1 VSSPREEESSS
12 EMEES
17 AYQLRVFR
25 GLPKALGRLLLRDG
39 RSRKEIAEAAGLN
52 ASMLSGFCSGR
63 RMPSLEHLDRLLNE
77 LGVGLDELNFE
88 LLAMHYRGG
97 ILRRLPELPRSTDL
111 RERTEYGVESATDRV
126 VLEMQRLEGLFET
139 QSEQFAAKMDNLE
152 ERLVNLVVIKPEVLA
167 APQPP
172 PRKKKK

>member
-1 VSSPREEESSS
+1 MSSPRDEELAS

-88 LLAMHYRGG
+88 LQAIRYRPGDG
-97 ILRRLPELPRSTDL
+97 LSRAGSHRLPAPDFEEASERMMGQMHRLQSLFDRQSQDL
-111 RERTEYGVESATDRV
+111 DRK
-126 VLEMQRLEGLFET
+126 LQEM
-139 QSEQFAAKMDNLE
+139 E
-152 ERLVNLVVIKPEVLA
+152 ERWAL
-167 APQPP
+167 
-172 PRKKKK
+172 RKGNRLGER

>member
-1 VSSPREEESSS
+1 
-12 EMEES
+12 MDES

-63 RMPSLEHLDRLLNE
+63 RTPSLEHLDRLLNE

-88 LLAMHYRGG
+88 LLAMNYRSG
-97 ILRRLPELPRSTDL
+97 ILRRMPELPRSTDL
-111 RERTEYGVESATDRV
+111 REHSEYGVESATERV
-126 VLEMQRLEGLFET
+126 VREMRRLEGLFEV
-139 QSEQFAAKMDNLE
+139 QSEQFSHKMDNLE
-152 ERLVNLVVIKPEVLA
+152 ERLVNLVVAKPEVLA
-167 APQPP
+167 AEQERLAA
-172 PRKKKK
+172 RKKKK